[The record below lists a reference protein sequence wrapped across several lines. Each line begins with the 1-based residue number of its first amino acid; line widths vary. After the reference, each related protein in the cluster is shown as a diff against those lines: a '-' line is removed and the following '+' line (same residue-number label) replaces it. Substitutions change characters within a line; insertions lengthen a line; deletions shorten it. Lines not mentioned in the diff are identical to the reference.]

1 MLEYIRSNS
10 QSLGVKLAFGLIILV
25 FIFWG
30 VGSMKDRS
38 TGSLVATVN
47 GEPITIRDFELA
59 YRNAEESVMRNN
71 PGAKREQVRQGLGRQ
86 VLRDLISQTL
96 VRQEAARA
104 GITVTP
110 FELRIAV
117 GQVPA
122 FQNAN
127 GQFDAESYKR
137 VLQMQRIAPAQY
149 EHDMSEDMLRQKLFA
164 LVTGAAWHDPAEAQ
178 NRYNFLREQRVPDYI
193 FIPAA
198 EFMAAAKPTDAE
210 VATYYDSH
218 KAEFAVPP
226 KVDVS
231 YIRLAPEGLIK
242 PESIS
247 EADARKWYEANAS
260 RFNQQEEIK
269 AAHILVP
276 LAEDASEAD
285 VKKAQ
290 ETAAAIQAELKSGKS
305 FADVANAHN
314 GPNAAGPGGELGW
327 LKRGTTVKPFED
339 AAFALDA
346 GKVSAPVRSQFGL
359 HIIKVEEKK
368 GGGTQSFA
376 DVAAQ
381 VRAAMAKD
389 QGADKLRDVL
399 DNLIEDNILG
409 KPLEKSAQALGLEAQ
424 QSGLATAQELQQ
436 KLGVTAEGAATLE
449 KTPANSPVDR
459 ALEAGDA
466 YVVARVLKAE
476 AASTQPL
483 EAVKDKIVAKLQGE
497 KALADAMRAAAER
510 RKGLTDG
517 SINPTLKT
525 GMGIKTAKPMD
536 RSGSLADF
544 GPDPELAAAVFSAKV
559 GQWLPAAFAV
569 SSPKD
574 GQGAVLVHVGAVQ
587 PPDPSE
593 WDMIK
598 DIMVNA
604 VERERVQGL
613 YETFMQRLLSTA
625 KVEVLNMDIVDRK
638 NM

>member
-30 VGSMKDRS
+30 VGSMKDRG
-38 TGSLVATVN
+38 TGSLVASVN

-59 YRNAEESVMRNN
+59 YRNAEEGVLRNN
-71 PGAKREQVRQGLGRQ
+71 PGVSREQVRQGLGRQ
-86 VLRDLISQTL
+86 VLRDLISQAL

-110 FELRIAV
+110 LELRIAI

-122 FQNAN
+122 FQNAS
-127 GQFDAESYKR
+127 GQFDPSAYKR
-137 VLQMQRIAPAQY
+137 VLEMQRIAPAKY

-164 LVTGAAWHDPAEAQ
+164 LVTAAAWHDPAEAQ

-198 EFMAAAKPTDAE
+198 EFMAGAKPTDAE
-210 VATYYDSH
+210 VAAYYDSH
-218 KAEFAVPP
+218 KSEFAVQP
-226 KVDVS
+226 KVDVA
-231 YIRLAPEGLIK
+231 YIRLSPEALVK
-242 PESIS
+242 AESIS
-247 EADARKWYEANAS
+247 EADARKWYDANLA

-276 LAEDASEAD
+276 LAEDATEAD

-290 ETAAAIQAELKSGKS
+290 ETVAAIEKELKSGKN

-339 AAFALDA
+339 AAFALEA

-368 GGGTQSFA
+368 GGGTQPFA
-376 DVAAQ
+376 AVAAE
-381 VRAAMAKD
+381 VRKAMAKE

-424 QSGLATAQELQQ
+424 QSGLASAQELQQ

-476 AASTQPL
+476 PASTQPL
-483 EAVKDKIVAKLQGE
+483 EAVKDKIVARLQGE
-497 KALADAMRAAAER
+497 KALAEAMRTAAER
-510 RKGLTDG
+510 RKSLTDG
-517 SINPTLKT
+517 AINPTAKT
-525 GMGIKTAKPMD
+525 AMGIKTANAMD

-544 GPDPELAAAVFSAKV
+544 GPDPELSAAVFSAKV
-559 GQWLPAAFAV
+559 GQWLPTAFAV

-587 PPDPSE
+587 PPDPAE

-598 DIMVNA
+598 DIMTNA

>member
-38 TGSLVATVN
+38 SGNLVAVVN
-47 GEPITIRDFELA
+47 GDPITARDFEMA

-71 PGAKREQVRQGLGRQ
+71 PGVSRDQVRQGLGRQ
-86 VLRDLISQTL
+86 VLRDLVSQTL
-96 VRQEAARA
+96 LRQEAART

-110 FELRIAV
+110 LELRMAV
-117 GQVPA
+117 GQIPA
-122 FQNAN
+122 FQNAK
-127 GQFDAESYKR
+127 GQFDPEAYKR
-137 VLQMQRIAPAQY
+137 VLQMQRITPAQY
-149 EHDMSEDMLRQKLFA
+149 EHDMSEDLLRQKLFA
-164 LVTGAAWHDPAEAQ
+164 LVTAAAWHDPAEAQ

-193 FIPAA
+193 FVPAVD
-198 EFMAAAKPTDAE
+198 FMAGAKPTDAE
-210 VATYYDSH
+210 VAAYYDSH
-218 KAEFAVPP
+218 KGEFAIPP
-226 KVDVS
+226 KVDVA
-231 YIRLAPEGLIK
+231 YIRISPENLIK
-242 PESIS
+242 PESVS
-247 EADARKWYEANAS
+247 EADARKWYDANAS
-260 RFNQQEEIK
+260 RFNQQEEVK

-290 ETAAAIQAELKSGKS
+290 ETVAAIQAELKSGKS

-327 LKRGTTVKPFED
+327 IKRGSTVKPFED

-368 GGGTQSFA
+368 GGGTQPFAAVAA
-376 DVAAQ
+376 DV
-381 VRAAMAKD
+381 RKAMAKE

-424 QSGLATAQELQQ
+424 QTGLASAHDLQQ
-436 KLGVTAEGAATLE
+436 KMGITAESAAMLE

-466 YVVARVLKAE
+466 YVVARVLNAQP
-476 AASTQPL
+476 ASSEPL
-483 EAVKDKIVAKLQGE
+483 EAVKEKITTRLQGE
-497 KALADAMRAAAER
+497 KALTEAMRAATER
-510 RKGLTDG
+510 RKGLVDG
-517 SINPTLKT
+517 AINPTLKT
-525 GMGIKTAKPMD
+525 GMNIKTAKPMD
-536 RSGSLADF
+536 RSGTLADF
-544 GPDPELAAAVFSAKV
+544 GPDPELAAAVFSAKI

-587 PPDPSE
+587 PPDPAE
-593 WDMIK
+593 WDMVK
-598 DIMVNA
+598 DIMANA

-625 KVEVLNMDIVDRK
+625 KVEVHNMDIVDRK

>member
-30 VGSMKDRS
+30 VGSMKDRG

-59 YRNAEESVMRNN
+59 YRNAEEGVLRNN
-71 PGAKREQVRQGLGRQ
+71 PGVSREQMRQGLGRQ
-86 VLRDLISQTL
+86 VLRDLISQAL
-96 VRQEAARA
+96 VRQEAAHA

-110 FELRIAV
+110 LELRMAV

-122 FQNAN
+122 FQNAS
-127 GQFDAESYKR
+127 GQFDAAAYKR
-137 VLQMQRIAPAQY
+137 VLEMQRISPAKY
-149 EHDMSEDMLRQKLFA
+149 EHDMSEDMLQQKLVA
-164 LVTGAAWHDPAEAQ
+164 LVTATAWHDPAEPQ

-198 EFMAAAKPTDAE
+198 DFMAGSKPTDAE
-210 VATYYDSH
+210 VAAYYDSH
-218 KAEFAVPP
+218 KGEFAVQP
-226 KVDVS
+226 KVDVA
-231 YIRLAPEGLIK
+231 YIRLSPEVLVK
-242 PESIS
+242 PESIN
-247 EADARKWYEANAS
+247 EADARKWYDANIA

-276 LAEDASEAD
+276 LAEDAAEAD

-290 ETAAAIQAELKSGKS
+290 ETVAAIEKELKSGKS

-376 DVAAQ
+376 AVAAE
-381 VRAAMAKD
+381 VRKAMAKE

-436 KLGVTAEGAATLE
+436 KMGVTAEGAAALE

-466 YVVARVLKAE
+466 YVVARVLKTE
-476 AASTQPL
+476 PASTQPL
-483 EAVKDKIVAKLQGE
+483 EAVKEKIVARLQGE
-497 KALADAMRAAAER
+497 KALAEAMRTAGER
-510 RKGLTDG
+510 RKSLADG
-517 SINPTLKT
+517 AVNPTLKT
-525 GMGIKTAKPMD
+525 AMGIKTANPMD

-569 SSPKD
+569 NSPKD

-587 PPDPSE
+587 PPDPAE

-613 YETFMQRLLSTA
+613 YETFMQRMLSTA

>member
-30 VGSMKDRS
+30 VGSMKDRG

-47 GEPITIRDFELA
+47 GDPITIRDFELA
-59 YRNAEESVMRNN
+59 YRNAEEAVVRNN
-71 PGAKREQVRQGLGRQ
+71 PGATRDQIRQGLGRQ

-110 FELRIAV
+110 LELRIAV
-117 GQVPA
+117 GKIPV

-127 GQFDAESYKR
+127 GQFDPAVYKR
-137 VLQMQRIAPAQY
+137 VLEMQRISPAQY
-149 EHDMSEDMLRQKLFA
+149 EHDMSEDLLRQKLFA
-164 LVTGAAWHDPAEAQ
+164 LVTSAAWHDPAEAQ

-198 EFMAAAKPTDAE
+198 EFMAGAKPTDAE
-210 VATYYDSH
+210 VTTYYDSH
-218 KAEFAVPP
+218 KGEFAVPP
-226 KVDVS
+226 KVDVA
-231 YIRLAPEGLIK
+231 YIRLTPEGLVK
-242 PESIS
+242 AESIS
-247 EADARKWYEANAS
+247 DADARKWYDANAS

-290 ETAAAIQAELKSGKS
+290 ESAAAIEKELKSGKS

-339 AAFALDA
+339 AAFALEP

-376 DVAAQ
+376 AVADE
-381 VRAAMAKD
+381 VRKAMAKE

-424 QSGLATAQELQQ
+424 QTGLATAQELQQ
-436 KLGVTAEGAATLE
+436 KMGITAEAAATLE

-476 AASTQPL
+476 AASTLPL
-483 EAVKDKIVAKLQGE
+483 EAVKEKIVARLQGE
-497 KALADAMRAAAER
+497 KALADAMRAATER
-510 RKGLTDG
+510 RKSLVDG
-517 SINPTLKT
+517 AINPTLKT
-525 GMGIKTAKPMD
+525 GMGIKTANPMD

-544 GPDPELAAAVFSAKV
+544 GPDPELAAALFSARV
-559 GQWLPAAFAV
+559 GQWLPTAFAV
-569 SSPKD
+569 SSPKE

-587 PPDPSE
+587 PPDSSE

-598 DIMVNA
+598 DIMAGA

>member
-30 VGSMKDRS
+30 VGSMKDRG

-47 GEPITIRDFELA
+47 GDPITIRDFELA
-59 YRNAEESVMRNN
+59 YRNAEEAVVRNN
-71 PGAKREQVRQGLGRQ
+71 PGATRDQIRQGLGRQ

-110 FELRIAV
+110 LELRIAV
-117 GQVPA
+117 GKIPV

-127 GQFDAESYKR
+127 GQFDPAVYKR
-137 VLQMQRIAPAQY
+137 VLEMQRISPAQY
-149 EHDMSEDMLRQKLFA
+149 EHDMSEDLLRQKLFA
-164 LVTGAAWHDPAEAQ
+164 LVTSAAWHDPAEAQ

-198 EFMAAAKPTDAE
+198 EFMAGAKPTDAE
-210 VATYYDSH
+210 VTAYYDSH
-218 KAEFAVPP
+218 KGEFAVPP
-226 KVDVS
+226 KVDVA
-231 YIRLAPEGLIK
+231 YIRLTPEGLVK
-242 PESIS
+242 AESIS
-247 EADARKWYEANAS
+247 DADARKWYDANAS

-276 LAEDASEAD
+276 LAEDASETD

-290 ETAAAIQAELKSGKS
+290 ESAAAIEKELKSGKS

-339 AAFALDA
+339 AAFALEP

-376 DVAAQ
+376 AVADE
-381 VRAAMAKD
+381 VRKAMAKE

-424 QSGLATAQELQQ
+424 QTGLAAAQELQQ
-436 KLGVTAEGAATLE
+436 KMGITAEAAATLE

-476 AASTQPL
+476 AASTLPL
-483 EAVKDKIVAKLQGE
+483 EAVKEKIVARLQGE
-497 KALADAMRAAAER
+497 KALADAMRAATER
-510 RKGLTDG
+510 RKSLVDG
-517 SINPTLKT
+517 AINPTLKT
-525 GMGIKTAKPMD
+525 GMGIKTANPMD

-544 GPDPELAAAVFSAKV
+544 GPDPELAAALFSARV
-559 GQWLPAAFAV
+559 GQWLPTAFAV
-569 SSPKD
+569 SSPKE

-587 PPDPSE
+587 PPDASE

-598 DIMVNA
+598 DIMAGA

>member
-30 VGSMKDRS
+30 VGSMKDRG

-47 GEPITIRDFELA
+47 GDPITIRDFELA
-59 YRNAEESVMRNN
+59 YRNAEEAVVRNN
-71 PGAKREQVRQGLGRQ
+71 PGATRDQIRQGLGRQ

-110 FELRIAV
+110 LELRIAV
-117 GQVPA
+117 GKIPV

-127 GQFDAESYKR
+127 GQFDPAVYKR
-137 VLQMQRIAPAQY
+137 VLEMQRISPAQY
-149 EHDMSEDMLRQKLFA
+149 EHDMSEDLLRQKLFA
-164 LVTGAAWHDPAEAQ
+164 LVTSAAWHDPAEAQ

-198 EFMAAAKPTDAE
+198 EFMAGAKPTDTE
-210 VATYYDSH
+210 VTAYYDSH
-218 KAEFAVPP
+218 KGEFAVPP
-226 KVDVS
+226 KVDVA
-231 YIRLAPEGLIK
+231 YIRLTPEGLVK
-242 PESIS
+242 AESIS
-247 EADARKWYEANAS
+247 DADARKWYDANAS

-290 ETAAAIQAELKSGKS
+290 ESAAAIEKELKSGKS

-339 AAFALDA
+339 AAFALEP
-346 GKVSAPVRSQFGL
+346 GKISAPVRSQFGL

-376 DVAAQ
+376 AVADE
-381 VRAAMAKD
+381 VRKAMAKE

-424 QSGLATAQELQQ
+424 QTGLATAQELQQ
-436 KLGVTAEGAATLE
+436 KMGITAEAAATLE

-476 AASTQPL
+476 AASTLPL
-483 EAVKDKIVAKLQGE
+483 EAVKEKIVARLQGE
-497 KALADAMRAAAER
+497 KALADAMRAATER
-510 RKGLTDG
+510 RKSLVDG
-517 SINPTLKT
+517 AINPTLKT
-525 GMGIKTAKPMD
+525 GMGIKTANPMD

-544 GPDPELAAAVFSAKV
+544 GPDPELAAALFSARV
-559 GQWLPAAFAV
+559 GQWLPTAFAV
-569 SSPKD
+569 SSPKE

-587 PPDPSE
+587 PPDSSE

-598 DIMVNA
+598 DIMAGA

>member
-30 VGSMKDRS
+30 VGSMKDRG

-47 GEPITIRDFELA
+47 GDPITIRDFELA
-59 YRNAEESVMRNN
+59 YRNAEEAVVRNN
-71 PGAKREQVRQGLGRQ
+71 PGATRDQIRQGLGRQ

-110 FELRIAV
+110 LELRIAV
-117 GQVPA
+117 GKIPV

-127 GQFDAESYKR
+127 GQFDPAVYKR
-137 VLQMQRIAPAQY
+137 VLEMQRISPAQY
-149 EHDMSEDMLRQKLFA
+149 EHDMSEDLLRQKLFA
-164 LVTGAAWHDPAEAQ
+164 LVTSAAWHDPAEAQ

-198 EFMAAAKPTDAE
+198 EFMAGAKPTDTE
-210 VATYYDSH
+210 VTAYYDSH
-218 KAEFAVPP
+218 KGEFAVPP
-226 KVDVS
+226 KVDVA
-231 YIRLAPEGLIK
+231 YIRLTPEGLVK
-242 PESIS
+242 AESIS
-247 EADARKWYEANAS
+247 DADARKWYDANAS

-290 ETAAAIQAELKSGKS
+290 ESAAAIEKELKSGKS

-339 AAFALDA
+339 AAFALEP

-376 DVAAQ
+376 AVADE
-381 VRAAMAKD
+381 VRKAMAKE

-424 QSGLATAQELQQ
+424 QTGLATAQELQQ
-436 KLGVTAEGAATLE
+436 KMGITAEAAATLE

-476 AASTQPL
+476 AASTLPL
-483 EAVKDKIVAKLQGE
+483 EAVKEKIVARLQGE
-497 KALADAMRAAAER
+497 KALADAMRAATER
-510 RKGLTDG
+510 RKSLVDG
-517 SINPTLKT
+517 AINPTLKT
-525 GMGIKTAKPMD
+525 GMGIKTANPMD

-544 GPDPELAAAVFSAKV
+544 GPDPELAAALFSARV
-559 GQWLPAAFAV
+559 GQWLPTAFAV
-569 SSPKD
+569 SSPKE

-587 PPDPSE
+587 PPDSSE

-598 DIMVNA
+598 DIMAGA